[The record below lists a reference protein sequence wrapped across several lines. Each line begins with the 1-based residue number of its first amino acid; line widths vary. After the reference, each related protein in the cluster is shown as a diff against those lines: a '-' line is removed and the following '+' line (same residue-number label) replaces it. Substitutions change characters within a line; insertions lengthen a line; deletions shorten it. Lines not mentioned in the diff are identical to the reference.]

1 MSAKL
6 SMKIE
11 SDPAELAHVSAAVE
25 EIGRRESWPSD
36 LVSRV
41 NLVLEEL
48 ALNIITHGY
57 DDSRHE
63 IELSLTSE
71 PDAVTIEVQDE
82 GRPFDPLNDAPQPD
96 VDAPLEDRA
105 VGGLGLHLVRTMM
118 DELHY
123 ERDQGRNRLTVISRR
138 TE

>member
-6 SMKIE
+6 SLKVEPRVDELE
-11 SDPAELAHVSAAVE
+11 SITAAVE
-25 EIGRRESWPSD
+25 DFGEAENWPPD
-36 LVSRV
+36 FVFRV

-48 ALNIITHGY
+48 GLNIMNHGK
-57 DDSRHE
+57 DENLHE
-63 IELSLTSE
+63 IEITLTSE
-71 PDAVTIEVQDE
+71 ADVLTIEIADD

-96 VDAPLEDRA
+96 LESVLEDRA

-123 ERDQGRNRLTVISRR
+123 RREQSRNHLTLVKRRDN
-138 TE
+138 